1 MSSRS
6 NGMKQILDDTLV
18 QCRPSHHQS
27 ITHWLRSMSR
37 LSPADTVEALLYG
50 GEAVVD

>member
-1 MSSRS
+1 MSAFPLKS
-6 NGMKQILDDTLV
+6 D
-18 QCRPSHHQS
+18 
-27 ITHWLRSMSR
+27 LRSMSR